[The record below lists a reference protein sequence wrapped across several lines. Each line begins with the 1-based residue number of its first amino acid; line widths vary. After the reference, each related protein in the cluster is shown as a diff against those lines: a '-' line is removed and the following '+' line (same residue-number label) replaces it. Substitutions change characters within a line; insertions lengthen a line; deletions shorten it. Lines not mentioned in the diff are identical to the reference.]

1 MLSSSS
7 WLYCPAYG
15 NPAILKATGSD
26 PSFLFP
32 LDVRK
37 CGFSWAFHR
46 KVADCMLLGP
56 RDTLVITDVRA
67 QFLAVSIPWVR
78 CSYKCIEYDLIF
90 DQDFKCLPCML
101 FVWCS
106 SCSSCGA
113 HRALR
118 VVLIV
123 LFVWC
128 SSCSSCDDHRGGV
141 WNRGWPGAWRNLLSK
156 WRALSK

>member
-15 NPAILKATGSD
+15 NPAMLKATGSD

-37 CGFSWAFHR
+37 RGFSWAFHP

-56 RDTLVITDVRA
+56 RDTLVITDVGA
-67 QFLAVSIPWVR
+67 QFLAVSIPWVC

-90 DQDFKCLPCML
+90 DQDFRCLLCML

-106 SCSSCGA
+106 
-113 HRALR
+113 
-118 VVLIV
+118 
-123 LFVWC
+123 WC
-128 SSCSSCDDHRGGV
+128 SSSGPRSLCGALKVEDVCFRGSVSLQGYPTGT
-141 WNRGWPGAWRNLLSK
+141 RKL
-156 WRALSK
+156 